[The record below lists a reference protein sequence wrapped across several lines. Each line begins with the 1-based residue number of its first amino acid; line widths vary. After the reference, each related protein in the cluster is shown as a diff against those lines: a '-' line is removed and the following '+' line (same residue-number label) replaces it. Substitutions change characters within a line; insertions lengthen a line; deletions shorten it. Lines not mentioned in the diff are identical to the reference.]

1 MKKSRHIGMRM
12 SQRGISKAVIDMLST
27 FGICDGNKISL
38 NQKNCQYLSS
48 ILMGM
53 KRELDR
59 MAQKGGYTM
68 VSVNDVLIT
77 VYRNNSFNEHKA
89 IQSGADKRRFFQAQ
103 SDGYYR

>member
-1 MKKSRHIGMRM
+1 MKKSRHVSMRM
-12 SQRGISKAVIDMLST
+12 NQRGISNAVINMLST
-27 FGICDGNKISL
+27 FGICDGDRISL
-38 NQKNCQYLSS
+38 NKKNCQYLSS

-68 VSVNDVLIT
+68 VAVDDVLIT

-89 IQSGADKRRFFQAQ
+89 IQSGADKRRFFQSQ
-103 SDGYYR
+103 TEEYYW